1 MLAVEQAALGEERG
15 LRRVEIFRLAVAQR
29 PAAEG
34 DDPAAP
40 VADGEDHAP
49 AKTIVRRAVIVRR
62 DDEPRVQHHR
72 LGDTVALQLGAER
85 RAAVGRVAE
94 AELGAGFLVHAADV
108 EIAPGG
114 HAARP
119 RKLRLEPGSRS
130 LHHAV
135 ERVALPLPC
144 LGARVAR
151 GQREPR
157 IARQPL
163 HRFREREALVP
174 HDEADDIAV
183 GAAAEAVE
191 EALVLIHREGG
202 RLLLVEGAEPEQ
214 FAPAAQE
221 PHAFA
226 DHAFQRNACAN
237 LVQKLRRKRHPLTP
251 D

>member
-1 MLAVEQAALGEERG
+1 M
-15 LRRVEIFRLAVAQR
+15 
-29 PAAEG
+29 
-34 DDPAAP
+34 
-40 VADGEDHAP
+40 
-49 AKTIVRRAVIVRR
+49 
-62 DDEPRVQHHR
+62 
-72 LGDTVALQLGAER
+72 
-85 RAAVGRVAE
+85 
-94 AELGAGFLVHAADV
+94 GAGFLVHAADV

-119 RKLRLEPGSRS
+119 RKLRLEPGSRG

-191 EALVLIHREGG
+191 EALVLVHGEGG
-202 RLLLVEGAEPEQ
+202 RLLLVEWAEPEQ

-226 DHAFQRNACAN
+226 DHAFQRNACTN

-251 D
+251 G